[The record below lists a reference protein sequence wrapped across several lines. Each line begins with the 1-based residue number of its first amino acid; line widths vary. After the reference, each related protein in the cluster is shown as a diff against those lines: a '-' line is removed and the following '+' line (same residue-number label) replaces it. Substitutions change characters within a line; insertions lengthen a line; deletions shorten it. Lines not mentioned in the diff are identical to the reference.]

1 MNRFWKSVLL
11 TTLVAGTL
19 DIISAHVDQTI
30 RTGAFPDKMFYA
42 IAGAAIGMKT
52 AFTSGPAIILIGIFI
67 HYLISFLFTLFF
79 YLVYPV
85 LKKLSPNKY
94 LNGLLYAIF
103 VQATMTFLVLPLTA
117 LPNRPFVFSM
127 DVVLGIFILTAVFGL
142 PISLMTEKYYQA
154 AHRTVQQG
162 AAAR

>member
-30 RTGAFPDKMFYA
+30 RTGAFPGKMFYA
-42 IAGAAIGMKT
+42 IAGGAIGMET
-52 AFTSGPAIILIGIFI
+52 AFSSGPVIILLGVFI
-67 HYLISFLFTLFF
+67 HYLISFLFTFFF
-79 YLVYPV
+79 YLVYPM
-85 LKKLSPNKY
+85 LKKVSPNKY

-117 LPNRPFVFSM
+117 LPNRPFVFNM
-127 DVVLGIFILTAVFGL
+127 NVVLGIFILTAVFGL
-142 PISLMTEKYYQA
+142 PISLMTERYYRSA
-154 AHRTVQQG
+154 ATNVITQQG
-162 AAAR
+162 VK

>member
-30 RTGAFPDKMFYA
+30 RTGAFPGKMFYA
-42 IAGAAIGMKT
+42 IAGGAIGMET
-52 AFTSGPAIILIGIFI
+52 AFSSGPVIILLGVFI

-79 YLVYPV
+79 YIVYPL
-85 LKKLSPNKY
+85 LKKVSPNKY

-117 LPNRPFVFSM
+117 LPHRPFVFNIN
-127 DVVLGIFILTAVFGL
+127 VVIGIFILTAVFGL
-142 PISLMTEKYYQA
+142 PVSLMTERYYRSVVIK
-154 AHRTVQQG
+154 HDN
-162 AAAR
+162 AARY

>member
-19 DIISAHVDQTI
+19 DIISAHVDQII
-30 RTGAFPDKMFYA
+30 RTGAFPAKMFYV
-42 IAGAAIGMKT
+42 IAGGAIGLQT
-52 AFTSGPAIILIGIFI
+52 AFSSGPVIILLGIFI
-67 HYLISFLFTLFF
+67 HYLIAFLFTLFF

-85 LKKLSPNKY
+85 LIKVSPNKY

-117 LPNRPFVFSM
+117 LPHRPFVFNF
-127 DVVLGIFILTAVFGL
+127 DTLLGIFILTAVFGL
-142 PISLMTEKYYQA
+142 PISLMTEKYFNFTRYSNN
-154 AHRTVQQG
+154 
-162 AAAR
+162 